1 MGWLHKPLPK
11 NVRVVMTTTNQ
22 YPESWR
28 SLASCT
34 LPTVTKT
41 DVQQIISEV
50 RYGRR
55 NRNLTDDQVCVWGG
69 GGGG

>member
-1 MGWLHKPLPK
+1 
-11 NVRVVMTTTNQ
+11 MTTTNQ

-50 RYGRR
+50 QYGRR
-55 NRNLTDDQVCVWGG
+55 NRNLTDDQVCVCGIERDRDSKL
-69 GGGG
+69 